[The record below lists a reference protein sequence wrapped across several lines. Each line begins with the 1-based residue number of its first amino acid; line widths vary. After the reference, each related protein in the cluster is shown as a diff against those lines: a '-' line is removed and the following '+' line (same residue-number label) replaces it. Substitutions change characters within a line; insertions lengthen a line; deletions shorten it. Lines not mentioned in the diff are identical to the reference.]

1 MYFLKLFQVLVSSLF
16 VVDIK
21 HFRLIGAFTVC
32 LTIVSNYDVLTAHSL
47 SSDGADLL
55 YKTAKIGGVHINF
68 MKIWAWWASNRE

>member
-1 MYFLKLFQVLVSSLF
+1 M
-16 VVDIK
+16 VDIK

-68 MKIWAWWASNRE
+68 MKIWA